1 MKSILVLGATG
12 NLGAYISLHFQKL
25 GWRVI
30 AASRRKDDNGFFAD
44 YDIPYYSVDLKDKNS
59 FNQLPT
65 DIDVVA
71 DFAGDLPASMEGYY
85 GEKYIDSIITGTYNV
100 LEWIRI
106 NHIPRIIFP
115 QTLFDVHYLFG
126 SRDPISADA
135 EKRVP
140 IEGDHQMYV
149 IAKIAAVEMIEMYH
163 REFGLE
169 RFIVRLSKVY
179 QYHPN
184 HYTFTDGKKCLINDW
199 FFISKAE
206 KGEPIEIWG
215 DPTRILET
223 CHVEDFLQII
233 EKCAIAN
240 HDGGIYNI
248 GSGGS
253 SLDERIRTII
263 DVFAVDGKK
272 SEISY
277 APEKPLC
284 SQYVLDI
291 TKTKNE
297 LGYEPKY
304 NWRDYCVWLKNERK
318 VQRFAKIW
326 GTEEDYSLIENELP

>member
-12 NLGAYISLHFQKL
+12 NLGAYITLHFHKL

-30 AASRRKDDNGFFAD
+30 AASRRKNDNGFFSD
-44 YDIPYYSVDLKDKNS
+44 YSIPYYSVNIIDKNS

-71 DFAGDLPASMEGYY
+71 DFAGDLPASMEGYH
-85 GEKYIDSIITGTYNV
+85 GEKYIDSIIYGTYNV
-100 LEWIRI
+100 LEWMRK

-126 SRDPISADA
+126 NRVPISADA

-140 IEGDHQMYV
+140 LEGDHQMYV

-163 REFGLE
+163 RNYDLE

-184 HYTFTDGKKCLINDW
+184 HYTYTDGKKSLINDW

-206 KGEPIEIWG
+206 AGEPIEIWG

-233 EKCAIAN
+233 EKCAAAN
-240 HDGGIYNI
+240 HAGGIYNI

-253 SLDERIRTII
+253 SLEERIRDII
-263 DVFAVDGKK
+263 DVFAIDGKK
-272 SEISY
+272 SEVSY

-291 TKTKNE
+291 TKTKKE

-304 NWRDYCVWLKNERK
+304 KWHDYCVWLKNERK

-326 GTEEDYSLIENELP
+326 GTEEDY

>member
-12 NLGAYISLHFQKL
+12 NLGAYVTLHFKQL

-30 AASRRKDDNGFFAD
+30 AASRRKDENGFFGD
-44 YDIPYYSVDLKDKNS
+44 YDIPYYSVDITDSMSLSK
-59 FNQLPT
+59 LPT
-65 DIDVVA
+65 DVDVVA
-71 DFAGDLPASMEGYY
+71 DFAGDLPASMEGYH
-85 GEKYIDSIITGTYNV
+85 GDRYIDSVIKGTYNV
-100 LEWIRI
+100 LEWMRI
-106 NHIPRIIFP
+106 NHIPRILFP

-126 SRDPISADA
+126 SRTPISADA

-140 IEGDHQMYV
+140 LVGDHQMYV
-149 IAKIAAVEMIEMYH
+149 IAKIAAVNMIEMYH
-163 REFGLE
+163 REYGLE

-184 HYTFTDGKKCLINDW
+184 HYTYTDGVKTLINDW

-233 EKCAIAN
+233 EKCATAN
-240 HDGGIYNI
+240 HAGGIYNI

-253 SLDERIRTII
+253 SLEERIRAII
-263 DVFAVDGKK
+263 DVFAKDGKK
-272 SEISY
+272 SCVTY

-291 TKTKNE
+291 SKTKKE

-304 NWRDYCVWLKNERK
+304 SWHDYCVWLKKEREA
-318 VQRFAKIW
+318 QRFAKIW
-326 GTEEDYSLIENELP
+326 GTEADYE